1 VFFNVHAETFDQA
14 PFSRSATV
22 AMRED
27 LINYLTTSQNGNPA
41 LFKRSDLE
49 SLAPE
54 LFTFTNLAERAGNVT
69 GRYVQGEILSNWFSS
84 MIGTQ
89 LPLQHNSTGVSSTQL
104 HAQSLLTLFLMNP
117 KFQELSKEPENKGPY
132 LKSLISMMNDGQ
144 LFYHDP
150 NDTDSPDENFA
161 ERLIRYQV
169 GVNVAG
175 EPPVTANDML
185 TRFTNDLYKIA
196 AQGGLSLTN
205 EAMQKALTAFAMEK
219 YYTEQPD
226 STNELFNTE
235 GITEGGG
242 LHFKVSDVAAS
253 LTGDE
258 GAKGYNLYFDTY
270 LNGWKPEEKAV
281 LEGTKDWY
289 VQAGTPALKAKA
301 GAERAFMI
309 GGDQGD
315 ELTGGGASD
324 VLYGGK
330 GNDKLTGG
338 AGDDLLIGGE
348 GNDIFEG
355 GSGQDTILGDHGN
368 DFVYGSNRNDAL
380 FGETVKSFLST

>member
-1 VFFNVHAETFDQA
+1 MATDIEYAIMAGRAYISTREKVNRFPVPQGWTQIPNSHATAPSGFEAVSFQKGNEIVISFAGMGPSFLLWNKDWREGLDLYKGDPTDQLREAAAYYLEMKKLYGNRISLTGHSLGGGLASLLGVFFNVEAKTFDQA

-144 LFYHDP
+144 LFYNDP
-150 NDTDSPDENFA
+150 NKLHDAN
-161 ERLIRYQV
+161 ERRQ
-169 GVNVAG
+169 
-175 EPPVTANDML
+175 
-185 TRFTNDLYKIA
+185 A
-196 AQGGLSLTN
+196 A
-205 EAMQKALTAFAMEK
+205 
-219 YYTEQPD
+219 
-226 STNELFNTE
+226 
-235 GITEGGG
+235 
-242 LHFKVSDVAAS
+242 
-253 LTGDE
+253 
-258 GAKGYNLYFDTY
+258 
-270 LNGWKPEEKAV
+270 
-281 LEGTKDWY
+281 
-289 VQAGTPALKAKA
+289 
-301 GAERAFMI
+301 
-309 GGDQGD
+309 
-315 ELTGGGASD
+315 
-324 VLYGGK
+324 
-330 GNDKLTGG
+330 
-338 AGDDLLIGGE
+338 
-348 GNDIFEG
+348 
-355 GSGQDTILGDHGN
+355 
-368 DFVYGSNRNDAL
+368 
-380 FGETVKSFLST
+380 